1 MVARPMSASESGRVV
16 AATVGG
22 RPGSIIHKCAL
33 ARWIVLAVR
42 VGWHAMRRVVITGV
56 GVVSPNGVGKSA
68 FWDACKNGISGIGPI
83 RSFDASKHPV
93 KVAGEVNEGEAELHI
108 PAHVRKSLKVMG
120 RAAKFGLSAAGLAVK
135 DSGLNI
141 AAEDPE
147 RMGVVMG
154 GGVVPVDLAELAPL
168 LYRACQ
174 SDGTF
179 DTTQMADGPESP
191 LFPLWL
197 LKYLPNM
204 AAAHIS
210 MAFNCQGP
218 NNTVVTA
225 CVAGTQAVGEAFR
238 MIHRGEADVMLA
250 GGADSR
256 IDPLMLLAYT
266 ALGTLSRS
274 ENRSPGEM
282 SRPFDRLRD
291 GFVISEGAA
300 VLVLEEY
307 ERAKAR
313 NADIVAEVLGFGS
326 TFDAYSVTKPDPEG
340 KGGARAIRAALTEGR
355 IDHRDIGY
363 INAHGTSTRLNDA
376 METAAVKRVF
386 GDMARHV
393 QMSSIKSMIGHS
405 IGASGAIEA
414 AALAMSLQS
423 QVYPPTINLNNP
435 DPQCDLD
442 YIPNTARENRVRY
455 GLSTSFGFGGQN
467 GALVMAAI

>member
-1 MVARPMSASESGRVV
+1 
-16 AATVGG
+16 
-22 RPGSIIHKCAL
+22 
-33 ARWIVLAVR
+33 
-42 VGWHAMRRVVITGV
+42 MRRVVVTGI
-56 GVVSPNGVGKSA
+56 GVVAPNGIGRGP
-68 FWDACKNGISGIGPI
+68 FWDACVAGHSGIGPI
-83 RSFDASKHPV
+83 RSFDASNHPIR
-93 KVAGEVNEGEAELHI
+93 VAGEVHDFDPSPFI
-108 PAHVRKSLKVMG
+108 PDKFRKSVKVMG
-120 RAAKFGLSAAGLAVK
+120 RAAKFGLGAAGLAVA
-135 DSGLNI
+135 DSGLEI
-141 AAEDPE
+141 AVENPE
-147 RMGVVMG
+147 RLGVVMG
-154 GGVVPVDLAELAPL
+154 TGLVPMDLGEIAPL
-168 LYRACQ
+168 LARACQ
-174 SDGTF
+174 EGVF
-179 DTTQMADGPESP
+179 DETKLPLAECGDAQ

-238 MIHRGEADVMLA
+238 LVGRGDADVMLC

-274 ENRSPGEM
+274 SRPPEEL

-307 ERAKAR
+307 ERAKRR
-313 NADIVAEVLGFGS
+313 NAPVYAEVLGWGS
-326 TFDAYSVTKPDPEG
+326 SFDAYSVTKPDPDG
-340 KGGARAIRAALTEGR
+340 RGGARAIQAALTEAEV
-355 IDHRDIGY
+355 DHRDVRY
-363 INAHGTSTRLNDA
+363 INAHGTSTKLNDA

-386 GDMARHV
+386 GETARDV
-393 QMSSIKSMIGHS
+393 QLSSIKSMIGHS

-414 AALAMSLQS
+414 AALAMSLHA
-423 QVYPPTINLNNP
+423 QVYPPTINLKNP
-435 DPQCDLD
+435 DPVCDLD
-442 YIPNTARENRVRY
+442 YIPNTAREARVRY

-467 GALVMAAI
+467 GALVMAAV

>member
-1 MVARPMSASESGRVV
+1 
-16 AATVGG
+16 
-22 RPGSIIHKCAL
+22 
-33 ARWIVLAVR
+33 
-42 VGWHAMRRVVITGV
+42 MRRVVVSGL
-56 GVVSPNGVGKSA
+56 GVVAPNGVGVDA
-68 FWDACKNGISGIGPI
+68 FWRACVGGHSGIGPI
-83 RSFDASKHPV
+83 RSFDASNHPIR
-93 KVAGEVNEGEAELHI
+93 VAGEVHDFDPEPFI
-108 PAHVRKSLKVMG
+108 PDKFRKSVKVMG
-120 RAAKFGLSAAGLAVK
+120 RAARFGIGAAGLAVA
-135 DSGLNI
+135 DSDIEI
-141 AAEDPE
+141 AREDPE
-147 RMGVVMG
+147 RLGVVMG
-154 GGVVPVDLAELAPL
+154 TGLVPMDLGELAPML
-168 LYRACQ
+168 ARACEG
-174 SDGTF
+174 DGRF
-179 DTTQMADGPESP
+179 DETKLPEP
-191 LFPLWL
+191 GRGDAQLFPLWL

-238 MIHRGEADVMLA
+238 LVARGDADVMLA

-266 ALGTLSRS
+266 ALGTLSRTDVLPP
-274 ENRSPGEM
+274 EER

-291 GFVISEGAA
+291 GFVISEGSA

-313 NADIVAEVLGFGS
+313 GARIYAEVKGWGS

-340 KGGARAIRAALTEGR
+340 RGGARAIVSALDEAEV
-355 IDHRDIGY
+355 DFRDVGY

-386 GDMARHV
+386 GETAKEV
-393 QMSSIKSMIGHS
+393 QLSSIKSMIGHS

-414 AALAMSLQS
+414 AALAMSLHT
-423 QVYPPTINLNNP
+423 QVYPPTINLTNP
-435 DPQCDLD
+435 DPVCDLD
-442 YIPNTARENRVRY
+442 YIPNTAREARVKY

-467 GALVMAAI
+467 GALVMAAV